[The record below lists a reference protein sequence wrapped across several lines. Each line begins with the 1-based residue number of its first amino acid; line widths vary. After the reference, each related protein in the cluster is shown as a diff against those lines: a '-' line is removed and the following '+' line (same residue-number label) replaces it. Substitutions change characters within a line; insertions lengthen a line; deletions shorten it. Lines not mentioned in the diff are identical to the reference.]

1 MYYLISSIME
11 YIRTTEIHN
20 FKFTSF
26 VNDSMASYFID
37 SNTTWEP
44 HLTNFV
50 TLYNSF
56 YEINNIIDVGANF
69 GYHTILF
76 SKEVKQNVFAFE
88 PQIQNFRL
96 LEKNITENNITNIIP
111 YNLACGDVNCDIQ
124 MPFITDIK
132 YKINMGDFTPNI
144 VNDLTE
150 TTTTKSVVLDEME
163 FTSQIDLIK
172 IDVQGWEK
180 KVLSGAY
187 NLLKIHKPIL
197 IVEFEWFQLQKT
209 NTTCQELFDFIKNN
223 NYHIFYLEYQ
233 YPSDHVCVHND
244 NLTQFRNNFKD
255 YIFPH
260 TVDNDVNHNLQY
272 GINEKIVVL

>member
-1 MYYLISSIME
+1 MNI
-11 YIRTTEIHN
+11 IRTIDILDLKMT
-20 FKFTSF
+20 TF
-26 VNDSMASYFID
+26 VNDAMASLFID
-37 SNTTWEP
+37 SNTNWEP

-50 TLYNSF
+50 TLYNSL
-56 YEINNIIDVGANF
+56 YDINNIIDVGANF
-69 GYHTILF
+69 GYHTLLF

-88 PQIQNFRL
+88 PQLQNFQL
-96 LEKNITENNITNIIP
+96 LEKNIKDNNITNIIP

-124 MPFITDIK
+124 MPIMNELDPNQIC
-132 YKINMGDFTPNI
+132 KINMGDFTPNI
-144 VNDLTE
+144 VNNINE
-150 TTTTKSVVLDEME
+150 TTTTKSIVLDEME

-187 NLLKIHKPIL
+187 NLLSTHKPIL
-197 IVEFEWFQLQKT
+197 IVEFEWFQLKKT
-209 NTTCQELFDFIKNN
+209 NTTCQELFDFIKKN

-244 NLTQFRNNFKD
+244 NLTEFRNKFNN

-260 TVDNDVNHNLQY
+260 TVDNDLNNNIQY
-272 GINEKIVVL
+272 GVNEKIVVI

>member
-1 MYYLISSIME
+1 MHL
-11 YIRTTEIHN
+11 IRTVEIDDLQM
-20 FKFTSF
+20 TTF
-26 VNDSMASYFID
+26 VNDAMASGFID
-37 SNTTWEP
+37 SDTRWEP
-44 HLTNFV
+44 HITNFI

-56 YEINNIIDVGANF
+56 YDINSIIDVGANF
-69 GYHTILF
+69 GYHTLLF

-88 PQIQNFRL
+88 PQLQNFQL
-96 LEKNITENNITNIIP
+96 LEKNINDNNITNIIP

-124 MPFITDIK
+124 MPIMNESDPNQL

-144 VNDLTE
+144 VNNITE
-150 TTTTKSVVLDEME
+150 TTTTKSIVLDEME

-260 TVDNDVNHNLQY
+260 TVDNDLNNNIQY
-272 GINEKIVVL
+272 GINEKIVVI